1 MTISFKELGL
11 AQPLLQATEALGYTH
26 ATPVQEK
33 VIPAALSGG
42 DWMVSSQTG
51 SGKTAAFLLPLLNQ
65 LMAANPNGKPIP
77 GRAEPQ
83 VLVLCPTR
91 ELANK

>member
-1 MTISFKELGL
+1 MCASMTISFKELGL

-42 DWMVSSQTG
+42 DWMVS
-51 SGKTAAFLLPLLNQ
+51 
-65 LMAANPNGKPIP
+65 
-77 GRAEPQ
+77 
-83 VLVLCPTR
+83 
-91 ELANK
+91 